1 MKKQL
6 LGMML
11 LAGALLVGC
20 QSNSVEPVEPTEEVV
35 VNEQDA
41 EEAERQAHIDEIRKS
56 INGDQEEMTT
66 EEYFEQQRE
75 QEREDIRKSAENS
88 REYNELIT
96 AKAYTEEEMNEFFQ
110 QLYLNAMTED
120 KDALKKQLETY
131 KRDTAKEFD
140 LDEYEQFKQWVEDN
154 KKVDCYKYDTMC
166 KSVIDEYTNFVFNVG
181 GLSKYV
187 ESNDKEESYL
197 EIVSEI
203 RGEEIEKGLTYE
215 NFLLVGSVDFN
226 SLYAVKQLFGEGELI
241 GERGNIQQ
249 YRWTSGSGRNYKV
262 VQIMF
267 VDGQV
272 ESKSQSG
279 LK

>member
-6 LGMML
+6 LSVML
-11 LAGALLVGC
+11 LAGVLLVGC

-66 EEYFEQQRE
+66 EEYFEQQRKE
-75 QEREDIRKSAENS
+75 KSQEIIASAERN
-88 REYNELIT
+88 REVNDIVT
-96 AKAYTEEEMNEFFQ
+96 GAKTEEQ
-110 QLYLNAMTED
+110 QEKPREKT
-120 KDALKKQLETY
+120 
-131 KRDTAKEFD
+131 
-140 LDEYEQFKQWVEDN
+140 
-154 KKVDCYKYDTMC
+154 
-166 KSVIDEYTNFVFNVG
+166 
-181 GLSKYV
+181 
-187 ESNDKEESYL
+187 YL

-203 RGEEIEKGLTYE
+203 REEEIKKGLTYE

-241 GERGNIQQ
+241 GERENIQQ
-249 YRWTSGSGRNYKV
+249 YRWTSGSGENYKV

>member
-6 LGMML
+6 LSVML

-20 QSNSVEPVEPTEEVV
+20 QSNSIEPTEEVV
-35 VNEQDA
+35 VNEQEQQTMT
-41 EEAERQAHIDEIRKS
+41 EEERQAHIDEIRKS
-56 INGDQEEMTT
+56 INGEQEGITT

-75 QEREDIRKSAENS
+75 QEREDIRKSAENW
-88 REYNELIT
+88 REYNDIIVHGFPES
-96 AKAYTEEEMNEFFQ
+96 KEEEEKPREK
-110 QLYLNAMTED
+110 T
-120 KDALKKQLETY
+120 
-131 KRDTAKEFD
+131 
-140 LDEYEQFKQWVEDN
+140 
-154 KKVDCYKYDTMC
+154 
-166 KSVIDEYTNFVFNVG
+166 
-181 GLSKYV
+181 
-187 ESNDKEESYL
+187 YL

-203 RGEEIEKGLTYE
+203 RGEKIERGLTYE

-226 SLYAVKQLFGEGELI
+226 SLYTVNQLFGEGELI

-249 YRWTSGSGRNYKV
+249 YRWTSGSGKNYKV

>member
-6 LGMML
+6 LSVML

-20 QSNSVEPVEPTEEVV
+20 QSNSVEPVEPSEEVV

-66 EEYFEQQRE
+66 EEYFEQQRKE
-75 QEREDIRKSAENS
+75 KSQEVIASAERS
-88 REYNELIT
+88 REVNDIIT
-96 AKAYTEEEMNEFFQ
+96 GARTEEPQ
-110 QLYLNAMTED
+110 Q
-120 KDALKKQLETY
+120 
-131 KRDTAKEFD
+131 
-140 LDEYEQFKQWVEDN
+140 EQ
-154 KKVDCYKYDTMC
+154 
-166 KSVIDEYTNFVFNVG
+166 
-181 GLSKYV
+181 
-187 ESNDKEESYL
+187 KEETYL

-203 RGEEIEKGLTYE
+203 RNEEIEAGLTYN
-215 NFLLVGSVDFN
+215 NFLLVGEVDFN
-226 SLYAVKQLFGEGELI
+226 SLYSINELFGKQGELI
-241 GERGNIQQ
+241 GEQQNVQQ
-249 YRWTSGSGRNYKV
+249 YRWTSGSGSSYKI

-267 VDGQV
+267 VDGMV